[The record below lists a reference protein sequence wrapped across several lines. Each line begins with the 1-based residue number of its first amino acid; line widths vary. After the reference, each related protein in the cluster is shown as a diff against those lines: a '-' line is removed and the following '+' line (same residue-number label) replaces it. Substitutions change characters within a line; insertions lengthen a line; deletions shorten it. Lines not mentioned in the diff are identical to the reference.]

1 MKIQAKEL
9 RIGNYIK
16 STISRYRGQPFEVL
30 DISKDRISIKY
41 ESPNPTY
48 FLLETVKPIPLT
60 TKWIEKFNF
69 NRDKITGVHY
79 YHVNDKFY
87 ISHIRNS
94 FLFGQLYI
102 SDFEIKLKHVH
113 QLQNLFFALTGEELT
128 EIKNHPDKEVAKNK

>member
-30 DISKDRISIKY
+30 GVFTDRIGIKY

-48 FLLETVKPIPLT
+48 FLLDTVKPIPLT
-60 TKWIEKFNF
+60 NKWLLDLGLKSYDNYPEGFYLGNYEVF
-69 NRDKITGVHY
+69 YD
-79 YHVNDKFY
+79 VNEESWF
-87 ISHIRNS
+87 
-94 FLFGQLYI
+94 
-102 SDFEIKLKHVH
+102 FEIDSDGYKYHTEIKYVH

-128 EIKNHPDKEVAKNK
+128 EIKNHPG